1 MSYEG
6 DLATHYNGI
15 RQKLIGSP
23 PVAQIVPSF
32 PRHPSIT
39 KNDLQTVLLRIQAIE
54 ERLTRIEASQEKTA
68 DDRKEEKASYTQDI
82 STPELT
88 VNDVFQLVRN
98 KEKAKGDL
106 LLGVRRNSQI
116 AHLRHII
123 FYLAAKKTNRSFP
136 QIGTFMKRDHST
148 IIYGSESI
156 ARKRLKDPVLN
167 EKLVWYEN
175 ELEVIK
181 EAKAQAYLAKY
192 LTIAQD
198 TLTSGPNHP

>member
-32 PRHPSIT
+32 PRHPTIT
-39 KNDLQTVLLRIQAIE
+39 KNDLQAVLLRIQAIE
-54 ERLTRIEASQEKTA
+54 ERLTRIEASQEKAA

-116 AHLRHII
+116 AHL
-123 FYLAAKKTNRSFP
+123 
-136 QIGTFMKRDHST
+136 
-148 IIYGSESI
+148 
-156 ARKRLKDPVLN
+156 
-167 EKLVWYEN
+167 
-175 ELEVIK
+175 
-181 EAKAQAYLAKY
+181 QAYYFLPGGKE
-192 LTIAQD
+192 
-198 TLTSGPNHP
+198 NHPQFSPDRNLYEKGPFHHHLITAANQSQESDLKRPCFE